1 MDNHAAAFLA
11 TESAR
16 RTLAGFIGRAQLG
29 VINQA
34 SRGEEG
40 AFFQGK
46 LIEWA
51 ATVEA
56 MPQTYQT
63 DGQGM
68 AAVAHLHYFVGAC
81 NFYITE
87 RDQETE
93 QCQAFGLADLGY
105 GGELG
110 YISLVEILSCGAEL
124 DLYWRKKTLEEIRA
138 H

>member
-1 MDNHAAAFLA
+1 MDNHRAAILA
-11 TESAR
+11 TESAI
-16 RTLAGFIGRAQLG
+16 RTLAGFIGRVQLG
-29 VINQA
+29 VINQT

-40 AFFQGK
+40 AYFQGK
-46 LIEWA
+46 LIELA
-51 ATVEA
+51 ATVDA

-87 RDQETE
+87 KDQEAE
-93 QCQAFGLADLGY
+93 QLQAFGLADLGY

-110 YISLVEILSCGAEL
+110 YISLEEIISCGAEL
-124 DLYWRKKTLEEIRA
+124 DLYWRKKTLEEIRS
-138 H
+138 